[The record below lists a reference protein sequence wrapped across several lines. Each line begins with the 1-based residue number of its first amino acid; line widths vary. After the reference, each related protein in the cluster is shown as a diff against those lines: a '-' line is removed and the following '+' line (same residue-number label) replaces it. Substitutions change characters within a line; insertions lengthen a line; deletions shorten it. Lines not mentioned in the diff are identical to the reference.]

1 MAKQKRKIT
10 SWTEERRKSHGQKVS
25 AAAARKRAAKA
36 AATRAQGLQ
45 PPPESDGNLLVGKT
59 VEGVG
64 NVRFQARPFLSKI
77 IKFVTG

>member
-1 MAKQKRKIT
+1 MAKKKHKN
-10 SWTEERRKSHGQKVS
+10 SGWTEERRRTHGQKIS

-36 AATRAQGLQ
+36 AAARVEELEQ
-45 PPPESDGNLLVGKT
+45 PSKGNGNLLVGNT